1 LRRIAQ
7 EIIVDQIQQISL
19 MRLAVG
25 EPLPPSVSSPTD
37 PLPQPLAGRGSAV
50 MSRRVPLTPGE
61 NWGLHL

>member
-1 LRRIAQ
+1 MAQEELRYGHEAQLRRIAQ

-37 PLPQPLAGRGSAV
+37 PLP
-50 MSRRVPLTPGE
+50 SR
-61 NWGLHL
+61 